1 MGGGKKQFVREG
13 LVGCHQK
20 KIVVLSINHW
30 SQGKQLFFV
39 FQESQSFSSDLFY
52 CSQINNNIAK

>member
-13 LVGCHQK
+13 PVGRHQK
-20 KIVVLSINHW
+20 KIVVLSINDW

-52 CSQINNNIAK
+52 RSQINNNIAK